1 VVRTIIFVEKNAK
14 EIPLPTSQSP
24 RRQDIMN
31 CRSANQR
38 LKKQP
43 KLGLLEILG
52 SGRSDPFSAYPIE
65 NLGDY
70 LTGGT
75 SFDSLVL
82 ITGYGE
88 C

>member
-1 VVRTIIFVEKNAK
+1 VARTIKPIEKHGK
-14 EIPLPTSQSP
+14 EIPLLTSQSP

-31 CRSANQR
+31 CGSANQG
-38 LKKQP
+38 LKKQH
-43 KLGLLEILG
+43 KLCLLEILG
-52 SGRSDPFSAYPIE
+52 SGRSDPFSTYSIE
-65 NLGDY
+65 NLRGY

-75 SFDSLVL
+75 SFDSLVS